1 MEEVVSPHRDFHTW
15 QQARIL
21 DLTPVIVL
29 DALYMLFGVVGNSIV
44 CYICVFRLQRT
55 VINSFV
61 LALAILELLGCIL
74 TIPVDI
80 TELLNSY
87 AFDFPLLCKTEKYF
101 RKVVI
106 FSTGCILVAIAAE
119 RYKRIV
125 KPHEIHMTLSEFRL
139 AIVGAI
145 VFSAIIA
152 VPEAIL
158 SGTET
163 IQTSFGTGVVCSAY
177 TSDKFRFSVYPKLW
191 GLAVVMIYVISITAI
206 AIIYYLVAFKIWKR
220 GKVHTD
226 RRSRSNTP
234 DSTIQ
239 RRVRCYS
246 LHQKG
251 SEELDSSKKT
261 RASFN
266 CHPRLEQ
273 DLFSMYAVQNR
284 NTSSVY
290 HLCTLPRAKVSL
302 TTEKSL
308 HRIRGHGRGKE
319 LKVDTCNSA
328 KKYDDINGGNKS
340 GNIVKKIQEK
350 YDFSMPPHS
359 LCDSQTL
366 RDRSDNKNNINNNET
381 CVANQYLNN
390 NCNNN
395 CKETCTNQLTVIK
408 DGKRQQETL
417 SQSTAFVD
425 AVIQKLNDAEQIER
439 WQSRYR
445 YLQENPQPCHRTSSP
460 AGTFHRRLGYSRKRT
475 TFIMFVM
482 TITTVFSHLPHI
494 IVMLYSL
501 AHPGAE
507 ANMAADECV
516 IFRIAWNSFFLSLAA
531 HPFMYGFWNGRF
543 KSALCSLLTGFKLGK
558 PKTEKDS
565 SSSAR

>member
-1 MEEVVSPHRDFHTW
+1 MKEVVSPHRDFHIW

-29 DALYMLFGVVGNSIV
+29 DVLYMLFGVVGNSIV

-61 LALAILELLGCIL
+61 LALAVLELLGCIL

-80 TELLNSY
+80 TELFNSY

-101 RKVVI
+101 RKVII

-125 KPHEIHMTLSEFRL
+125 KPHESHMTLSEFRQ

-145 VFSAIIA
+145 VFSAVIA

-158 SGTET
+158 SGNET
-163 IQTSFGTGVVCSAY
+163 IQTSFGTAVVCSAY

-191 GLAVVMIYVISITAI
+191 GLAVVIIYVISITAI
-206 AIIYYLVAFKIWKR
+206 SIIYYLVALQIWKR

-226 RRSRSNTP
+226 RRSRANTP

-246 LHQKG
+246 LHHKG
-251 SEELDSSKKT
+251 SEELDSCKRT

-266 CHPRLEQ
+266 CHPHLEQ
-273 DLFSMYAVQNR
+273 DLLSMYAVQNR

-319 LKVDTCNSA
+319 PKVDASNISN
-328 KKYDDINGGNKS
+328 KYDDVNGVHKS
-340 GNIVKKIQEK
+340 GNTIMKIQGD
-350 YDFSMPPHS
+350 YDFSIPPHS

-366 RDRSDNKNNINNNET
+366 LDRSDSKNTISNDT

-390 NCNNN
+390 NCNNS
-395 CKETCTNQLTVIK
+395 CKEACTNQLTVIK
-408 DGKRQQETL
+408 DSKCQQETRN
-417 SQSTAFVD
+417 QSTAFID
-425 AVIQKLNDAEQIER
+425 AVINKLNNAEQIEG
-439 WQSRYR
+439 WQNRYR
-445 YLQENPQPCHRTSSP
+445 YIHENPKPCHHAASP
-460 AGTFHRRLGYSRKRT
+460 AGTLHRKPGYSRKRT

-501 AHPGAE
+501 AYPGAE
-507 ANMAADECV
+507 ANMSADECV

-543 KSALCSLLTGFKLGK
+543 KSALCSLLTCFKLGK